1 MSGMANTPWWK
12 TNLLASDDGKKVFV
26 SIFYLL
32 SILIFV
38 VIFVTMG
45 SSCRREETFDD
56 VPTFSAVTERAAAF
70 KKSVDAIYKRV
81 CALDTFVGTGVA
93 ANFETTLNMKVGLLS
108 KDEFEA
114 GRPKRQETARNQMT
128 AQKLEATGNECDGK
142 PLVMECFEDIA
153 DWKILE
159 KDIRKTLQNLR
170 IASITLFKWISPN
183 TRGFAKTG
191 QVEGFA
197 VSSTSLQNFMDS
209 CPLTAAATKK
219 DDIPIEYKTG
229 LWALLETSEKYLPDI
244 TKELKFL
251 ESIQKKLKDKKDRLE
266 RGELSDDDIKMGAN
280 TTQSL

>member
-1 MSGMANTPWWK
+1 MSGMASTPWWR
-12 TNLLASDDGKKVFV
+12 TNLLAGDSGKKVFI
-26 SIFYLL
+26 SLFWLL

-56 VPTFSAVTERAAAF
+56 VPTFSAVSTRATAF

-93 ANFETTLNMKVGLLS
+93 ANFETTLNVKVGLVS

-114 GRPKRQETARNQMT
+114 GRPKRQESAKNKMIV
-128 AQKLEATGNECDGK
+128 QKQESTGNDCDGK
-142 PLVMECFEDIA
+142 PVTMECFEDIA

-159 KDIRKTLQNLR
+159 KDIRKTLHNLR

-191 QVEGFA
+191 QVEGF
-197 VSSTSLQNFMDS
+197 VVTSPPLQSFMDS
-209 CPLTAAATKK
+209 CPLTGNPKK
-219 DDIPIEYKTG
+219 DDIPIEYKIR
-229 LWALLETSEKYLPDI
+229 LWSLLETSEKYFPDMI
-244 TKELKFL
+244 KELTFL
-251 ESIQKKLKDKKDRLE
+251 ESIQKKLKDKKERLE
-266 RGELSDDDIKMGAN
+266 RGELSDNDIKMGE
-280 TTQSL
+280 TTTSKL

>member
-1 MSGMANTPWWK
+1 MSGMASTPWWR
-12 TNLLASDDGKKVFV
+12 TNLLAGDSGKKVFI
-26 SIFYLL
+26 SLFWLL

-56 VPTFSAVTERAAAF
+56 VPTFSAVSTRATAF

-93 ANFETTLNMKVGLLS
+93 ANFETTLNVKVGLVS

-114 GRPKRQETARNQMT
+114 GRPKRQESAKNKMIV
-128 AQKLEATGNECDGK
+128 QKQEATGNDCDGK
-142 PLVMECFEDIA
+142 PVIMECFEDIA

-159 KDIRKTLQNLR
+159 KDIRKTLHNLR

-191 QVEGFA
+191 QVEGF
-197 VSSTSLQNFMDS
+197 VVTSPPLQSFMDS
-209 CPLTAAATKK
+209 CPLTGNPKK
-219 DDIPIEYKTG
+219 DDIPIEYKIR
-229 LWALLETSEKYLPDI
+229 LWSLLETSEKYFPDMI
-244 TKELKFL
+244 KELTFL

-266 RGELSDDDIKMGAN
+266 RGELSDNDIKMGE
-280 TTQSL
+280 TTTSKL

>member
-1 MSGMANTPWWK
+1 MSGMANTPWWRS
-12 TNLLASDDGKKVFV
+12 NLLEGDIGKKVFI
-26 SIFYLL
+26 SLFYLL

-38 VIFVTMG
+38 IIFVTMG

-56 VPTFSAVTERAAAF
+56 VPTLSAVTTRATAF

-93 ANFETTLNMKVGLLS
+93 ANFETTLNVKVGLVS

-114 GRPKRQETARNQMT
+114 GRPKRQESAKNKMIV
-128 AQKLEATGNECDGK
+128 QKQEATGNDCDGK
-142 PLVMECFEDIA
+142 PVIMECFEDIA

-159 KDIRKTLQNLR
+159 KDIRKTLHNLR

-191 QVEGFA
+191 KVEGF
-197 VSSTSLQNFMDS
+197 VVTSPPLQSFMDS
-209 CPLTAAATKK
+209 CPLTAAPNK
-219 DDIPIEYKTG
+219 DDIPIEYKIR
-229 LWALLETSEKYLPDI
+229 LWSLLDTSEKYLPDM
-244 TKELKFL
+244 TKELTFL

-266 RGELSDDDIKMGAN
+266 RGELSDSDIKMGE
-280 TTQSL
+280 TTTSKL

>member
-1 MSGMANTPWWK
+1 MASTPWWR
-12 TNLLASDDGKKVFV
+12 TNLLAGDSGKKVFI
-26 SIFYLL
+26 SLFWLL

-56 VPTFSAVTERAAAF
+56 VPTFSAVSTRATAF

-93 ANFETTLNMKVGLLS
+93 ANFETTLNVKVGLVS

-114 GRPKRQETARNQMT
+114 GRHKRQESAKNKMLV
-128 AQKLEATGNECDGK
+128 QKQEATGNDCDGK
-142 PLVMECFEDIA
+142 PVIMECFEDIA

-159 KDIRKTLQNLR
+159 KDIRKTLHNLR

-191 QVEGFA
+191 QVEGF
-197 VSSTSLQNFMDS
+197 VVTSPPLQSFMDS
-209 CPLTAAATKK
+209 CPLTGNPKK
-219 DDIPIEYKTG
+219 DDIPIEYKIR
-229 LWALLETSEKYLPDI
+229 LWSLLETSEKYLPDMI
-244 TKELKFL
+244 KELTFL
-251 ESIQKKLKDKKDRLE
+251 ESIQKKLKDKKERLE
-266 RGELSDDDIKMGAN
+266 RGELSDNDIKMGE
-280 TTQSL
+280 TTTSKL

>member
-1 MSGMANTPWWK
+1 MSGMANTPWWRS
-12 TNLLASDDGKKVFV
+12 NLLEGDIGKKVFI
-26 SIFYLL
+26 SLFYLL

-38 VIFVTMG
+38 IIFVTMG

-56 VPTFSAVTERAAAF
+56 VPTFSAVTTRATAF

-93 ANFETTLNMKVGLLS
+93 ANFETTLNVKVGLVS

-114 GRPKRQETARNQMT
+114 GRPKRQESAKNKMIV
-128 AQKLEATGNECDGK
+128 QKQEATGNDCDGK
-142 PLVMECFEDIA
+142 PVIMECFEDIA

-159 KDIRKTLQNLR
+159 KDIRKTLHNLR

-191 QVEGFA
+191 QVEGF
-197 VSSTSLQNFMDS
+197 VVTSPPLQSFMDS
-209 CPLTAAATKK
+209 CPLTATPMK
-219 DDIPIEYKTG
+219 DDIPIEYKTA
-229 LWALLETSEKYLPDI
+229 LWSLLEKSEKYLPDMI
-244 TKELKFL
+244 KELTFL

-266 RGELSDDDIKMGAN
+266 RGELSDSDIKMGE
-280 TTQSL
+280 TTTNKL

>member
-1 MSGMANTPWWK
+1 MSGMANTPWWRS
-12 TNLLASDDGKKVFV
+12 NLLAGDVGKKVFI
-26 SIFYLL
+26 SLFYLL

-38 VIFVTMG
+38 IVFVTMG

-56 VPTFSAVTERAAAF
+56 VPTFSAVTTRATAF

-93 ANFETTLNMKVGLLS
+93 ANFETTLNVKVGLVS

-114 GRPKRQETARNQMT
+114 GRPKRQESAKNKMIV
-128 AQKLEATGNECDGK
+128 QKQESTGNDCDGK
-142 PLVMECFEDIA
+142 PVTMECFEDIA

-159 KDIRKTLQNLR
+159 KDIRKTLHNLR

-191 QVEGFA
+191 QVEGF
-197 VSSTSLQNFMDS
+197 VVTSPPLQTFMDS
-209 CPLTAAATKK
+209 CPLTGNPKK
-219 DDIPIEYKTG
+219 DDVPIEFKTR
-229 LWALLETSEKYLPDI
+229 LWSLLETSEKYLPDMM
-244 TKELKFL
+244 KELTFL

-266 RGELSDDDIKMGAN
+266 RGELSDSDIKMGE
-280 TTQSL
+280 TTTSKL

>member
-1 MSGMANTPWWK
+1 MSGMASTPWWK
-12 TNLLASDDGKKVFV
+12 TNLLAGDDGKKVF
-26 SIFYLL
+26 IALFWFL

-70 KKSVDAIYKRV
+70 KKSVDAVYKRV
-81 CALDTFVGTGVA
+81 CALDSFVGTGVA
-93 ANFETTLNMKVGLLS
+93 ANFETTLNLKAGLLS

-114 GRPKRQETARNQMT
+114 GRPKRQETARNQMN
-128 AQKLEATGNECDGK
+128 AQKQQATGNDCDGK
-142 PLVMECFEDIA
+142 PLIMECFEDIA
-153 DWKILE
+153 DWKLLE

-197 VSSTSLQNFMDS
+197 VTSTPLQSFMDT
-209 CPLTAAATKK
+209 CPLTAAASKK
-219 DDIPIEYKTG
+219 DDIPTEYKTG
-229 LWALLETSEKYLPDI
+229 LWSLLETSEKYLPDM
-244 TKELKFL
+244 TKELTFL
-251 ESIQKKLKDKKDRLE
+251 EKIQKKLKDKKERLE
-266 RGELSDDDIKMGAN
+266 RGELSDDDINMGAS
-280 TTQSL
+280 TTSKL